1 MKLLLAA
8 LVCMCLNSCV
18 ILVGLDPAE
27 KLATK
32 IEKQAVKL
40 EGSEDSS
47 LTFDFTPDA
56 KRKRPG
62 SCECDPVR
70 IEFVTKGASDG
81 HSVLL
86 VDGWF
91 RTTYHNRFV
100 TVGEPLEA
108 TKPSREAFQLTLE
121 KLSGGVRLV
130 ELK

>member
-1 MKLLLAA
+1 M
-8 LVCMCLNSCV
+8 

-32 IEKQAVKL
+32 IEKQTLKL
-40 EGSEDSS
+40 EGAEGSS

-56 KRKRPG
+56 KRRRPG

-70 IEFVTKGASDG
+70 IEFVTKSASDG

-91 RTTYHNRFV
+91 RTSYHNRFIIV
-100 TVGEPLEA
+100 PEPLAA
-108 TKPSREAFQLTLE
+108 TRPSREAFQLTLE
-121 KLSGGVRLV
+121 KSNDGVRLIG
-130 ELK
+130 LK